1 MEVVDLDRVAGWR
14 VSRRVDSAEALHA
27 RRPVEGRE
35 VVLCRVTRAAVVLG
49 STEPLSDLDLAACAA
64 EGLEVARRP
73 SGGAS
78 VLVVPGEQAWIE
90 VRVPRG
96 DPWWQEDVGR
106 AFHRIGEV
114 WRDALSELGVEG
126 EVHRGPLRSS
136 RWSSRACFCGV
147 GPGEVLVGRAKAVGL
162 AQRRDRSGASFHGA
176 APLVSNAGRLAAVHD
191 LPPADRR
198 RLTVALTESTYPLA
212 SDVERLEEAF
222 LAALAARSGSA
233 GISLEA
239 ESAQSR

>member
-1 MEVVDLDRVAGWR
+1 MDGRRPAATAMARRRGTESGLQANSPAASLAPRSEESASARPVRGSAGTLGSDEVEVVDLDSVAGWR

-147 GPGEVLVGRAKAVGL
+147 GPGEVLVEVRDKKKKKFRI
-162 AQRRDRSGASFHGA
+162 RRKKDG
-176 APLVSNAGRLAAVHD
+176 
-191 LPPADRR
+191 
-198 RLTVALTESTYPLA
+198 
-212 SDVERLEEAF
+212 
-222 LAALAARSGSA
+222 
-233 GISLEA
+233 GIKIVL
-239 ESAQSR
+239 